1 MNMNKTEQEIIAGV
15 LEDLDNG
22 DTKGQVLD
30 NILLYIMN
38 KRDIDKFSHN
48 GKKKKKTSPEKVLIT
63 VTRTL

>member
-48 GKKKKKTSPEKVLIT
+48 GVEIRKTSPEKVLIT